1 MFTGDTFLN
10 GTVDEFRIYYG
21 ALTASQ
27 VATNFAAG
35 PDVVVPI
42 LQPPAMDAILSG
54 GNVVLS
60 WPDSAIGFGLESSV
74 SLGAAANWT
83 PVSGTPTDINGKFT
97 MTLSTSGSGPTFF
110 RLRK

>member
-42 LQPPAMDAILSG
+42 LQPPAMDAVLSG
-54 GNVVLS
+54 ANVVLS
-60 WPDSAIGFGLESSV
+60 WPDSAIGFGLESTAV
-74 SLGAAANWT
+74 LGATANWL
-83 PVSGTPTDINGKFT
+83 PVAGTPTDINGRFT
-97 MTLSTSGSGPTFF
+97 VTIPTAGAPKFF